1 MLVATNQSRTEISK
15 RAQIRLAQ
23 SAYNQRF
30 ALQQIAHR
38 AQRQLSARRLRNL
51 ALQSALLALR
61 QQIVLRQMYALR
73 SVLRLKLRALRLRL
87 RVLRLRRVS
96 RLHLALQN
104 SSL

>member
-23 SAYNQRF
+23 SAYNQRL
-30 ALQQIAHR
+30 ALQQIVHR
-38 AQRQLSARRLRNL
+38 AQRLLSARRQRSL

-61 QQIVLRQMYALR
+61 QQ
-73 SVLRLKLRALRLRL
+73 SVLRLKLRA
-87 RVLRLRRVS
+87 LRLRRVS